1 MNLHQEAI
9 NDLHDDCEILAHIA
23 TSQLYYLKTARI
35 QLEKSLRFINPA
47 ARKFTQ
53 TQINRLIHILNIYR
67 DKILKLRASK
77 SLENLRTQLENAYQ
91 YLRTSGQLTGALIT
105 STDWQSPSFAHSN
118 SSMAGRQTGKIIG
131 TVNDYKRD
139 HHHDEKE
146 YERRFVKEY
155 VDVFFKLNYHAYLT
169 NSGQAAFT
177 TILTYLQSEGKL
189 DGKIIMGLNSYFQ
202 YKHILVKSYKDQ
214 IVQVNENDTQS
225 ICKAIRK
232 YKPCALFLDSL
243 SNTATIPVPDLKTVY
258 LTLSKYVD
266 SETYFIVD
274 NTCLGPTFQAFNFK
288 KGASK
293 VRTIF
298 WESLNKYHQ
307 FGMDRVSAGIVV
319 VKGSDAGG
327 IFEYRKHAGT
337 NITDASVYALPLPDR
352 ILLTKKLLRHQRN
365 ADVLVQY
372 LRSFL
377 AGSRAVEE
385 VVYPQEKLP
394 FRGSFFNL
402 KLNSRFRNRRVYERI
417 IQNVLDSAKKKNVQ
431 ITAGTTFGLPTT
443 RIYLTSLW
451 DKYGEPFLRVSV
463 GTEDRIEIEKIKL
476 VFSTVLIDA

>member
-1 MNLHQEAI
+1 MNLHHEAI

-23 TSQLYYLKTARI
+23 TSQLYYLKTARF

-53 TQINRLIHILNIYR
+53 TQINRLIHILDIYR
-67 DKILKLRASK
+67 DKLLKLRFAK
-77 SLENLRTQLENAYQ
+77 SPAYLRTQLENAYQ

-105 STDWQSPSFAHSN
+105 ATDWQSPSFSHSI
-118 SSMAGRQTGKIIG
+118 SSMAGRWTGKITG

-177 TILTYLQSEGKL
+177 TILAYLHSEGKL
-189 DGKIIMGLNSYFQ
+189 NGKIIMGINSYFQ

-214 IVQVNENDTQS
+214 IVQVNENDTRS
-225 ICKAIRK
+225 IYYAIRK

-243 SNTATIPVPDLKTVY
+243 SNAATIPVPDLKTIY
-258 LTLSKYVD
+258 QTLSKYTD
-266 SETYFIVD
+266 KETYFIVD
-274 NTCLGPTFQAFNFK
+274 NTCLGPAFQAFNL
-288 KGASK
+288 KGGSSK
-293 VRTIF
+293 IRIIF

-307 FGMDRVSAGIVV
+307 FGMDRVTAGIVV
-319 VKGSDAGG
+319 VKGHDAGG

-352 ILLTKKLLRHQRN
+352 KLLTIKLLRHQRN
-365 ADVLVQY
+365 ADVLIKY

-402 KLNSRFRNRRVYERI
+402 KLNPRFRNRRAYERI
-417 IQNVLDSAKKKNVQ
+417 IQNVLDSAKKKNAQ

-463 GTEDRIEIEKIKL
+463 GTEDRNCIERVKD
-476 VFSTVLIDA
+476 VLSDVLLR